1 MEEEIPTQ
9 VIFEACFEST
19 FSPDVHVL
27 AFYRNRVPWITITV
41 IFGISVIMF
50 IALRSYLSWQNEM
63 REKESR
69 DDSYDHVY
77 LTLTDE
83 RGNSV
88 KKRVDKVG
96 YSSFVIILNGSLGD
110 RKAFLDITDIQN
122 RDFRYVL

>member
-1 MEEEIPTQ
+1 VEKEIPTQ

-19 FSPDVHVL
+19 FFPDVHVL

-41 IFGISVIMF
+41 IFGISVVMF

-88 KKRVDKVG
+88 QKRVDKVG
-96 YSSFVIILNGSLGD
+96 YSSFAIIPNGSLGD
-110 RKAFLDITDIQN
+110 LKAFLDITDIQN

>member
-1 MEEEIPTQ
+1 
-9 VIFEACFEST
+9 
-19 FSPDVHVL
+19 
-27 AFYRNRVPWITITV
+27 
-41 IFGISVIMF
+41 MF

-83 RGNSV
+83 KGNSV

-96 YSSFVIILNGSLGD
+96 SLGFVIILNE
-110 RKAFLDITDIQN
+110 
-122 RDFRYVL
+122 

>member
-1 MEEEIPTQ
+1 
-9 VIFEACFEST
+9 
-19 FSPDVHVL
+19 
-27 AFYRNRVPWITITV
+27 
-41 IFGISVIMF
+41 MF

-88 KKRVDKVG
+88 QKRVDKVG
-96 YSSFVIILNGSLGD
+96 YSSFVIIPNGSLGD
-110 RKAFLDITDIQN
+110 LKAFLDITDIQN